1 MRESQGSYT
10 NKKKI
15 LCTYRLSLTSN
26 QFEIEVWMT
35 HDKGL
40 TWTKTPVTTHSTQVS
55 KSKPDYINTLG
66 KPILSK

>member
-1 MRESQGSYT
+1 MYPT
-10 NKKKI
+10 I
-15 LCTYRLSLTSN
+15 LDYRLSLTSN

-40 TWTKTPVTTHSTQVS
+40 TWTRTPVTTHSKQVS
-55 KSKPDYINTLG
+55 KRKPGFIYTLG

>member
-1 MRESQGSYT
+1 MHSQ
-10 NKKKI
+10 KI
-15 LCTYRLSLTSN
+15 YPTILDYRLSLTSN

-40 TWTKTPVTTHSTQVS
+40 TWTRTPVTTHSKQVS
-55 KSKPDYINTLG
+55 KSKPDFIYLYTLG